1 MLAQFQSLY
10 PQGSLIS
17 ELVQIDHGKYIVRA
31 SVQIEGVTRATGL
44 AAAET
49 LEEAEDRARSRALMV
64 LGITSTTQDSAPSST
79 QPIMQTQA
87 NSTRVKTPVL
97 SEASVYPSTINF
109 PKTEAIAL
117 TPPLTPTD
125 DAYTHD
131 VEQQV
136 AGTSNQ
142 EPKLDKRVENEG
154 TLFDTLP
161 PEESHPLPS
170 ASTSNVTPF
179 TPRSYSSSEEI
190 QTKPTP
196 TTEKKR
202 KRSEPVDLSDVIAK
216 TDVHIERLG
225 WTKEQ
230 GRDHLKK
237 KYGKIGRTLLNE
249 EELLDFLKYLE
260 SQPTPLDPLAGF

>member
-10 PQGSLIS
+10 PQACLIS

-49 LEEAEDRARSRALMV
+49 LEDAEDRARTRALMV
-64 LGITSTTQDSAPSST
+64 LGIASTTKESTPSSAK
-79 QPIMQTQA
+79 PIMQIHHT
-87 NSTRVKTPVL
+87 NSTSLTT
-97 SEASVYPSTINF
+97 SELNESSASAYSAPTNSF
-109 PKTEAIAL
+109 PQTEAISSL
-117 TPPLTPTD
+117 LQTETHSPNISQPFPTI
-125 DAYTHD
+125 
-131 VEQQV
+131 
-136 AGTSNQ
+136 SNY
-142 EPKLDKRVENEG
+142 ETEDNKGELGKAS
-154 TLFDTLP
+154 DTLSL
-161 PEESHPLPS
+161 ENNTLPS
-170 ASTSNVTPF
+170 ISTTNVTPF
-179 TPRSYSSSEEI
+179 APRNYNQTPTEDLP
-190 QTKPTP
+190 TKPTP
-196 TTEKKR
+196 PTEKK
-202 KRSEPVDLSDVIAK
+202 KKKSEPIDLSDVIAK

-230 GRDHLKK
+230 GKEFLKK